1 MDFSTLRLGGRS
13 ACPVPVS
20 LVRAPVRGRFRMS
33 VTCPGISTPELA
45 GHPARSINH
54 SLFLQWYGHDRKTAS
69 RSPSAL
75 HFRPFGIQSHGEHV
89 PRHLAR
95 KEQIRSSTAGP
106 YRSRRRIADDP
117 ERQQKRNGGKIP
129 SFVPFVRSSFVRYVS
144 EQRQP
149 GLLRAR
155 PGLVA
160 IFGALISG
168 QTTKGM
174 EKGTVKNRPFVG
186 M

>member
-33 VTCPGISTPELA
+33 VTCPGISTLELA

-106 YRSRRRIADDP
+106 YRSRRRIANDP
-117 ERQQKRNGGKIP
+117 ERQQKRNGGKFP
-129 SFVPFVRSSFVRYVS
+129 SFVVRSFVPFVRYMK
-144 EQRQP
+144 EQRP
-149 GLLRAR
+149 PYLLRAR
-155 PGLVA
+155 YGLIA
-160 IFGALISG
+160 ISGALAGG
-168 QTTKGM
+168 QARTGQKQS
-174 EKGTVKNRPFVG
+174 RPK
-186 M
+186 